1 VLLVGR
7 RGNERGALPAPDL
20 LRTIAPI
27 AAASKLPGSVG
38 TLASSRRDTPALTL
52 TSDVDET
59 YRMLGQ
65 EREADLERE
74 AEKWRRAAPARG
86 QRPASVPARFRPVS
100 RRLFFA
106 AGAIRS
112 EARRQRMKTSNDSR
126 GMRRTITGVSLIAAP
141 LALAAAVALLPSLA
155 GEWPDV
161 LARLAANETA
171 LLAADLLVVVAI
183 ILLIPGMLGLLRI
196 IGRPMPRLAPTAVAM
211 FLVGWLFV
219 LGPVM
224 LDRAQLQIARSGI
237 PRDQAVALVER
248 LEADAGIGV
257 IIGIFII
264 GHTLGAILL
273 GIAVA
278 RARFVPTWAAASIAI
293 AAVLHPI
300 ARVGLGSKWLD
311 VFAFSLLALGLAV
324 TGFRVLRMSDEE
336 WEPSL
341 DARKRRAPGARRAV
355 AASEAA

>member
-1 VLLVGR
+1 
-7 RGNERGALPAPDL
+7 
-20 LRTIAPI
+20 
-27 AAASKLPGSVG
+27 
-38 TLASSRRDTPALTL
+38 
-52 TSDVDET
+52 
-59 YRMLGQ
+59 
-65 EREADLERE
+65 
-74 AEKWRRAAPARG
+74 
-86 QRPASVPARFRPVS
+86 
-100 RRLFFA
+100 
-106 AGAIRS
+106 
-112 EARRQRMKTSNDSR
+112 MKTSNDNR
-126 GMRRTITGVSLIAAP
+126 GMRRTLAGVSLIAAP
-141 LALAAAVALLPSLA
+141 LALAAAMALLPSLA

-196 IGRPMPRLAPTAVAM
+196 IGRAMPRLAPTAVAM

-257 IIGIFII
+257 IIGIFVI

-278 RARFVPTWAAASIAI
+278 RARFVPTWAAASIVI

-324 TGFRVLRMSDEE
+324 IGFRVLRMSGEE
-336 WEPSL
+336 WESSL
-341 DARKRRAPGARRAV
+341 DARERRTPGPRRPV